1 MPARDAAGGSEIEPS
16 LVLNFLVILMVQHAA
31 ASGPLRGSKEAND
44 DSEKQRRHAMTSKT
58 NGTMRMWG
66 SVAIGAFALA
76 AAFAGDAEAKTVLKV
91 YTALEE
97 EQLPIYKEAFEKAY
111 PDIEINWQRDS
122 TGVITARLLA
132 EKDNRQA
139 DVVWGLAATSLMLL
153 DKDGML
159 EGYKPQGYDQ
169 VKDQFKDT
177 RGDNPTW
184 VGMDAWASAVCF
196 NTAEGEKLGIAA
208 PQTWADLLKPEYKG
222 HIVMPNPGSS
232 GTGFL
237 TVSSWLQSMGKDA
250 GWAYMDKLHGN
261 INSYLHSGSKPCK
274 AAAAGEYLIGISFAY
289 PGVKLMNEGAPV
301 QVILPSEG
309 IGWDM
314 EATGIM
320 KGTPNLE
327 AAKAVADFSASVEAN
342 KLYNDY
348 YQVLAR
354 QDVDAKVPENYPANE
369 GELLIKNDFYWAAE
383 NRESILQEWQKRYG
397 SKDAPKS

>member
-1 MPARDAAGGSEIEPS
+1 
-16 LVLNFLVILMVQHAA
+16 
-31 ASGPLRGSKEAND
+31 
-44 DSEKQRRHAMTSKT
+44 
-58 NGTMRMWG
+58 
-66 SVAIGAFALA
+66 VALGVFALSL
-76 AAFAGDAEAKTVLKV
+76 AFGADAQAKTVLKV

-153 DKDGML
+153 DKNGML

-177 RGDNPTW
+177 RSGNPTW

-196 NTAEGEKLGIAA
+196 NTAEGEKLGIKA
-208 PQTWADLLKPEYKG
+208 PQSWADLLKPEYKG

-237 TVSSWLQSMGKDA
+237 TVSSWLQSMGEEQ
-250 GWAYMDKLHGN
+250 GWAYMDKLHEN

-274 AAAAGEYLIGISFAY
+274 SAAAGEYLIGISFAY

-314 EATGIM
+314 EATAIM

-383 NRESILQEWQKRYG
+383 NRETILQKWQQRYG

>member
-1 MPARDAAGGSEIEPS
+1 MTRTTNTA
-16 LVLNFLVILMVQHAA
+16 
-31 ASGPLRGSKEAND
+31 LRGWA
-44 DSEKQRRHAMTSKT
+44 TIT
-58 NGTMRMWG
+58 
-66 SVAIGAFALA
+66 VGAFALGV
-76 AAFAGDAEAKTVLKV
+76 AFTADAEAKTVLKV

-153 DKDGML
+153 DKNGML
-159 EGYKPQGYDQ
+159 DAYKPKDYEQI
-169 VKDQFKDT
+169 KDQFKDT
-177 RGDNPTW
+177 RSDNPTW
-184 VGMDAWASAVCF
+184 VGMDAWAAAVCF
-196 NTAEGEKLGIAA
+196 NTAEGEKLGIPA
-208 PQTWADLLKPEYKG
+208 PTSWADLLKPEYKG

-237 TVSSWLQSMGKDA
+237 TVSSWLQSMGEEG
-250 GWAYMDKLHGN
+250 GWAYMDKLHEN

-274 AAAAGEYLIGISFAY
+274 SAAAGEYLVGISFAY
-289 PGVKLMNEGAPV
+289 PGVSLMNQGAPV

-314 EATGIM
+314 EATAIM

-327 AAKAVADFSASVEAN
+327 AAKAVADFSASAEAN
-342 KLYNDY
+342 ALYNES

-354 QDVDAKVPENYPANE
+354 QDVQAKVPENYPANE
-369 GELLIKNDFYWAAE
+369 ADLLIKNDFYWAAE
-383 NRESILQEWQKRYG
+383 NREAILQEWQKRYG